1 MLQIF
6 AVMIAAYVLFKVGVS
21 FIKEKLMARQMQEE
35 LNDVTQALGFETY
48 GAGSVFDS
56 VNFRMPMEVTLY
68 ALDSLLN
75 DSLVFAV
82 IAQGR
87 PGDRAGIIVTK
98 QLVDRKKTLFENW
111 QYFQQQ
117 SSGLSERLKLM
128 AMLMSVMIIRKQYS
142 R

>member
-1 MLQIF
+1 
-6 AVMIAAYVLFKVGVS
+6 
-21 FIKEKLMARQMQEE
+21 MARQMQEE

-142 R
+142 K